1 MRIIKWNLLT
11 QSLQLFWDL
20 DLLEIKENKKS
31 VNENVADEIKLEENR
46 YTVKLA
52 FQENHPVILENYSLS
67 AKRLNELKIRL
78 HKDILL
84 LQEYNDVIKEQLELG
99 IIEKIDTPNVSGER
113 TYTLL
118 KSTIIWFIQLTYEKA
133 DTEKVYLQMNVHWS
147 HRDHLHFLWF
157 NATNRERPIIER

>member
-1 MRIIKWNLLT
+1 M
-11 QSLQLFWDL
+11 QLFWDL

-67 AKRLNELKIRL
+67 AKRLNGLKIRL
-78 HKDILL
+78 DKDILL

-99 IIEKIDTPNVSGER
+99 IIEKIDTPNVSGGKN
-113 TYTLL
+113 L
-118 KSTIIWFIQLTYEKA
+118 
-133 DTEKVYLQMNVHWS
+133 
-147 HRDHLHFLWF
+147 HL
-157 NATNRERPIIER
+157 A

>member
-1 MRIIKWNLLT
+1 M
-11 QSLQLFWDL
+11 QLFWDL

-52 FQENHPVILENYSLS
+52 FKENHLVILENYSLS

-78 HKDILL
+78 DKDMLL

-118 KSTIIWFIQLTYEKA
+118 KSTII
-133 DTEKVYLQMNVHWS
+133 
-147 HRDHLHFLWF
+147 
-157 NATNRERPIIER
+157 

>member
-1 MRIIKWNLLT
+1 M
-11 QSLQLFWDL
+11 QLFWDL

-52 FQENHPVILENYSLS
+52 FKENHLVILENYSLS

-78 HKDILL
+78 DKDMLL

-99 IIEKIDTPNVSGER
+99 IIEKIDAPNVSGKR

-133 DTEKVYLQMNVHWS
+133 DTEKVYLQMNVH
-147 HRDHLHFLWF
+147 
-157 NATNRERPIIER
+157 